1 MDEPGSPTT
10 LASPV
15 LITIELVS
23 ACEALCIT
31 MSVVL
36 DGSTA
41 LEKFNKSEPALRSNT
56 SELRIGCI
64 ISDSDKVASIASVL
78 QSQNYYQHQ

>member
-1 MDEPGSPTT
+1 MDEPGSATT

-23 ACEALCIT
+23 ACGALCIT
-31 MSVVL
+31 MSVFL

-41 LEKFNKSEPALRSNT
+41 SEKFNKSEQALRSNT
-56 SELRIGCI
+56 SGLTVGCI
-64 ISDSDKVASIASVL
+64 MFDSA
-78 QSQNYYQHQ
+78 